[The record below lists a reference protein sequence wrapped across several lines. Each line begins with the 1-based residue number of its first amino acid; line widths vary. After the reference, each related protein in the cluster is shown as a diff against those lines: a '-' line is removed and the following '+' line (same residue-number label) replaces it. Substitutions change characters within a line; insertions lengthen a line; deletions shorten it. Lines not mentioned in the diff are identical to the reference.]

1 MDKPKTVWIFAGEAS
16 GDQYGARIARELRA
30 IDPAVVIR
38 GMGSHRMAAAGVDI
52 MVDSSELGVIGII
65 EVLKHL
71 RTFLRIFKTL
81 VDRARQE
88 RPDAVVLIDY
98 PGFNIRFAKQ
108 MHKLGI
114 KVVWYVSPQVWAWG
128 KRRIPKLAR
137 IVNRMLC
144 LFPFEP
150 KIYEGTGLR
159 AEFVGHPLL
168 EILADERDASLQRD
182 PNTILLL
189 PGSRRSEIDRLLF
202 PIIDTALILKR
213 ENPQLK
219 FALPAPRQAIADY
232 IRQKARHREADLRE
246 LGLEITI
253 GDTHRWMQKATAG
266 LAASGTVTVEAAM
279 LGLPLVVVYRIHPVS
294 YWILRMLVKVPY
306 FTMVNLICNR
316 CVFEEFLQG
325 EVTVANLSR
334 ALRDILPGG
343 GRRQLVEQGMAD
355 MVAALG
361 GQGHV
366 CRHAALAV
374 FETIANPDSRP
385 RK

>member
-30 IDPAVVIR
+30 IDPTMVIR
-38 GMGSHRMAAAGVDI
+38 GMGSHRMAAAGVEI
-52 MVDSSELGVIGII
+52 MVDSSELGVIGLV
-65 EVLKHL
+65 EVLKLL
-71 RTFLRIFKTL
+71 RTFLRIMREL
-81 VDRARQE
+81 VERAERE

-98 PGFNIRFAKQ
+98 PGFNLRFATR

-114 KVVWYVSPQVWAWG
+114 KIVWYVSPQVWAWG

-137 IVNRMLC
+137 VVNRMLC

-150 KIYEGTGLR
+150 KVYEGTGLR

-168 EILADERDASLQRD
+168 EILAEERDPGLQRD

-189 PGSRRSEIDRLLF
+189 PGSRRSEIDRLF
-202 PIIDTALILKR
+202 IPILDTALKLKR
-213 ENPQLK
+213 ENPNLK
-219 FALPAPRQAIADY
+219 FVLPTPRQSIADY
-232 IRQKARHREADLRE
+232 IRKTAAGREADLCE
-246 LGLEITI
+246 TGMEITI

-279 LGLPLVVVYRIHPVS
+279 LGLPLVVIYRVN
-294 YWILRMLVKVPY
+294 WITYIAFRFILTIRY
-306 FTMVNLICNR
+306 FTMVNLINDR
-316 CVFEEFLQG
+316 LVFEEFLQG

-334 ALRDILPGG
+334 ALKDIMPGG
-343 GRRQLVEQGMAD
+343 ARRALAEQGMAD
-355 MVAALG
+355 MIAALG

-366 CRHAALAV
+366 CRHAAQAII
-374 FETIANPDSRP
+374 ETIASPDSRP
-385 RK
+385 Q